1 MYYIIRWHNDTF
13 LVYDVNAGLLAEGA
27 TRTVLNA
34 IRSFNAAAWNISS
47 QPGRFVFT
55 EDILL
60 EYNIDTG
67 ELKYKHPIVYKLPSI
82 ELSYLQQHYP
92 ELLI

>member
-1 MYYIIRWHNDTF
+1 MYYIIRWYNDIF
-13 LVYDVNAGLLAEGA
+13 LVYDASTQLLASISA
-27 TRTVLNA
+27 STVVKA
-34 IRSFNAAAWNISS
+34 IHAFNKVSWDTSS
-47 QPGRFVFT
+47 QPGRFIFT
-55 EDILL
+55 EDAVL

-67 ELKYKHPIVYKLPSI
+67 KFKREHPIVYKLHSV

>member
-1 MYYIIRWHNDTF
+1 MYYIIRWCNDTF
-13 LVYDVNAGLLAEGA
+13 LVYDTAGQLADMSASTIVE
-27 TRTVLNA
+27 A
-34 IRSFNAAAWNISS
+34 IHAFNAWSWDISS

-55 EDILL
+55 EGTLL

-67 ELKYKHPIVYKLPSI
+67 EFKREHPIAYKFHSL
-82 ELSYLQQHYP
+82 ELSYLQQHCP